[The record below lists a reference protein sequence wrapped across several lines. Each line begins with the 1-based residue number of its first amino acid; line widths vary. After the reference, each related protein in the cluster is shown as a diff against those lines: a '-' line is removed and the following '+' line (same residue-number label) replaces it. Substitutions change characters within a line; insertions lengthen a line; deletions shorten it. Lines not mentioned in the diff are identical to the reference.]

1 MSLTRK
7 VGIMK
12 RVVLLTGFVF
22 FTAIAAAAQNQPV
35 AMNQG
40 QMDRLDRDKNGAVD
54 RSEYQAFMTSAFT
67 SLDKNK
73 DGSLNSDEVVGV
85 LTVQQFSAT
94 DANGDGKVSQS
105 EFLNRVMADFKTA
118 DRGGDGNLQ

>member
-22 FTAIAAAAQNQPV
+22 FTAIAADAQNQPI

-54 RSEYQAFMTSAFT
+54 RSEYQAFMTSAFAG
-67 SLDKNK
+67 LDKNK
-73 DGSLNSDEVVGV
+73 DGSLNSDEVAQV

-105 EFLNRVMADFKTA
+105 EFLNRVMADFKAA
-118 DRGGDGNLQ
+118 DRGGDGSLQ

>member
-1 MSLTRK
+1 
-7 VGIMK
+7 MK

-22 FTAIAAAAQNQPV
+22 FAAIAATAQNQPV

-94 DANGDGKVSQS
+94 DANGDGKVSQN

-118 DRGGDGNLQ
+118 DRGGDGSLQ

>member
-1 MSLTRK
+1 
-7 VGIMK
+7 MK

-54 RSEYQAFMTSAFT
+54 RSEYQTFMTSAFT

-73 DGSLNSDEVVGV
+73 DGSLSSDEVVGV

-94 DANGDGKVSQS
+94 DANGDGKVSQN
-105 EFLNRVMADFKTA
+105 EFLNRVMADFKAA
-118 DRGGDGNLQ
+118 DRGGDGSLR

>member
-1 MSLTRK
+1 
-7 VGIMK
+7 MK

-22 FTAIAAAAQNQPV
+22 FIAIAADAQNQPI

-54 RSEYQAFMTSAFT
+54 RSEYQAFMTSAFAG
-67 SLDKNK
+67 LDKNK
-73 DGSLNSDEVVGV
+73 DGSLNSDEVAQV

-105 EFLNRVMADFKTA
+105 EFLNRVMADFKAA
-118 DRGGDGNLQ
+118 DRGGDGSLQ

>member
-1 MSLTRK
+1 M
-7 VGIMK
+7 MK

-54 RSEYQAFMTSAFT
+54 RSEYQTFMTSAFT

-85 LTVQQFSAT
+85 LTVQQFSIT
-94 DANGDGKVSQS
+94 DANSDGKISQN
-105 EFLNRVMADFKTA
+105 EFLNRVMADFKAA
-118 DRGGDGNLQ
+118 DRGGDGSLQ

>member
-1 MSLTRK
+1 
-7 VGIMK
+7 MK

-22 FTAIAAAAQNQPV
+22 FTAIAAAAQNRPV

-73 DGSLNSDEVVGV
+73 DGSLTSDEVAGV

-94 DANGDGKVSQS
+94 DANGDGKISQN
-105 EFLNRVMADFKTA
+105 EFLNRVMADFKAA
-118 DRGGDGNLQ
+118 DRGGDGSLQ